1 MFAPLYYGYGGRGQ
15 YAERSAFARHI
26 EQDIMKDA
34 PDTIMVLLTARPEE
48 IKRRMRRDPMPR
60 DQKGRRPGVLR
71 YEDVDHTLQRFQEEF
86 AASLIRKK
94 FVIDN
99 SDLSPE
105 ETLSEF
111 IWKVQ
116 KFLSHEDRV
125 RIAARQ
131 VMVERGEHREG
142 VVEHDKTVPPEK
154 RIKI

>member
-1 MFAPLYYGYGGRGQ
+1 
-15 YAERSAFARHI
+15 
-26 EQDIMKDA
+26 
-34 PDTIMVLLTARPEE
+34 
-48 IKRRMRRDPMPR
+48 MRRDPMPR
-60 DQKGRRPGVLR
+60 DQKGRRPGVLK
-71 YEDVDHTLQRFQEEF
+71 EGDVEHALQRFQEEF

-99 SDLSPE
+99 SDLSTE

-116 KFLSHEDRV
+116 KFLSSEDRV

-131 VMVERGEHREG
+131 VMVERGEHRDG

>member
-1 MFAPLYYGYGGRGQ
+1 M
-15 YAERSAFARHI
+15 
-26 EQDIMKDA
+26 
-34 PDTIMVLLTARPEE
+34 
-48 IKRRMRRDPMPR
+48 
-60 DQKGRRPGVLR
+60 
-71 YEDVDHTLQRFQEEF
+71 
-86 AASLIRKK
+86 
-94 FVIDN
+94 IDN

-131 VMVERGEHREG
+131 VMVERGDHREG

>member
-1 MFAPLYYGYGGRGQ
+1 
-15 YAERSAFARHI
+15 
-26 EQDIMKDA
+26 MKDA

-71 YEDVDHTLQRFQEEF
+71 YEDVDHALQRFQEEF

-99 SDLSPE
+99 SDLSQE

-116 KFLSHEDRV
+116 KFLSHEDGCVSPRGRSWSSGANTGKV
-125 RIAARQ
+125 LSSTTRPSPRRSESRSSARASDY
-131 VMVERGEHREG
+131 EAFLA
-142 VVEHDKTVPPEK
+142 
-154 RIKI
+154 